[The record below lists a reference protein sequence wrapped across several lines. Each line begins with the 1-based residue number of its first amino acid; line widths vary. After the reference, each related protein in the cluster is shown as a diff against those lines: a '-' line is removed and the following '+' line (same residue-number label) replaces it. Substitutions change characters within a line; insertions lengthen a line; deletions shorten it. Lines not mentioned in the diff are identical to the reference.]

1 MDDEQINI
9 LLIEDNPGDARL
21 VREMLVE
28 AGANKFNLEQVER
41 IGEGVKRLG
50 QDSFH
55 VILLD
60 LSLPD
65 GNGLDT
71 LTRVCTVAPHVP
83 VLVLTGLDDEKL
95 AIKAVQEG
103 AQDYLVKGQMN
114 SNLLVRAL
122 RYAIERKQAE
132 EALEKVRRHF
142 GSCLMNANAVLRIDS
157 RVASP
162 TLIEPR

>member
-1 MDDEQINI
+1 MDNKQINI

-21 VREMLVE
+21 VMEMLVE
-28 AGANKFNLEQVER
+28 GGGKKFNLVQVER
-41 IGEGVKRLG
+41 ISDGLRRLG
-50 QDSFH
+50 QDYFH

-65 GNGLDT
+65 GNGLDIVN
-71 LTRVCTVAPHVP
+71 RVCTVAPHVP
-83 VLVLTGLDDEKL
+83 VLVLTGLGDEYL

-114 SNLLVRAL
+114 SNLLVHSL

-132 EALEKVRRHF
+132 EALRKSEEEAKRLAKR
-142 GSCLMNANAVLRIDS
+142 M
-157 RVASP
+157 
-162 TLIEPR
+162 